1 MPISAGYE
9 CRSGS
14 IRSNSL
20 KLPFVSTSSS
30 SPTSKGSSSS
40 SFTGFQRRT
49 EEDRV
54 KASLNRP
61 KVSRELRQG
70 KAATLA
76 TLTSD
81 AASMAS
87 SYHDRSDFDSRGLTS
102 FLSSST
108 LPSSSETSEEEENSV
123 LLNQLLGRYA
133 TFLEN
138 TKGYTAEV
146 SGEPDKEL
154 TREKFKGP
162 NIIEE
167 DIATDLEEVRTYV
180 GRQSSKNFFGE
191 GSVPLEFFQMP
202 ATHFRK
208 NFFPKKGSRLLLFAA
223 KVSIMNSQTT
233 TTTACLRTSDKNSG
247 PLQKFF

>member
-1 MPISAGYE
+1 MVLFLPISAGYE
-9 CRSGS
+9 CHSGS

-20 KLPFVSTSSS
+20 KVAFVSTSSS
-30 SPTSKGSSSS
+30 YSSKGSSS

-102 FLSSST
+102 FLSS

-123 LLNQLLGRYA
+123 LLTQLLGRYA

-167 DIATDLEEVRTYV
+167 DIATDLEEVR
-180 GRQSSKNFFGE
+180 
-191 GSVPLEFFQMP
+191 M
-202 ATHFRK
+202 
-208 NFFPKKGSRLLLFAA
+208 
-223 KVSIMNSQTT
+223 
-233 TTTACLRTSDKNSG
+233 
-247 PLQKFF
+247 

>member
-1 MPISAGYE
+1 MVLFLPISAGYE
-9 CRSGS
+9 CHSGS

-20 KLPFVSTSSS
+20 KVAFVSTSSS
-30 SPTSKGSSSS
+30 YSSKGSSS

-81 AASMAS
+81 AAASMAS

-102 FLSSST
+102 FLSSTT

-123 LLNQLLGRYA
+123 LLTQLLGRYA

-167 DIATDLEEVRTYV
+167 DIATDLEEVR
-180 GRQSSKNFFGE
+180 
-191 GSVPLEFFQMP
+191 M
-202 ATHFRK
+202 
-208 NFFPKKGSRLLLFAA
+208 
-223 KVSIMNSQTT
+223 
-233 TTTACLRTSDKNSG
+233 
-247 PLQKFF
+247 

>member
-1 MPISAGYE
+1 MVLFLPISAGYE
-9 CRSGS
+9 CHSGS

-20 KLPFVSTSSS
+20 KLAFVSTSSS
-30 SPTSKGSSSS
+30 SSSKGSSS

-123 LLNQLLGRYA
+123 LLTQLLGRYA

-138 TKGYTAEV
+138 TKGYTTEV

-167 DIATDLEEVRTYV
+167 DIATDLEEVR
-180 GRQSSKNFFGE
+180 
-191 GSVPLEFFQMP
+191 M
-202 ATHFRK
+202 
-208 NFFPKKGSRLLLFAA
+208 
-223 KVSIMNSQTT
+223 
-233 TTTACLRTSDKNSG
+233 
-247 PLQKFF
+247 

>member
-1 MPISAGYE
+1 MVLFLPISAGYE
-9 CRSGS
+9 CHSGS

-20 KLPFVSTSSS
+20 KLAFVSTSSS
-30 SPTSKGSSSS
+30 SSSSKGSSSS

-108 LPSSSETSEEEENSV
+108 LPSSSETSEEEEENSV
-123 LLNQLLGRYA
+123 LLTQLLGRYA

-138 TKGYTAEV
+138 TKGYTTEV

-167 DIATDLEEVRTYV
+167 DIATDLEEVR
-180 GRQSSKNFFGE
+180 
-191 GSVPLEFFQMP
+191 M
-202 ATHFRK
+202 
-208 NFFPKKGSRLLLFAA
+208 
-223 KVSIMNSQTT
+223 
-233 TTTACLRTSDKNSG
+233 
-247 PLQKFF
+247 

>member
-1 MPISAGYE
+1 MTIFGLNFLQKTANLDFGKILRFVVLVFLNSYCSSGLGSVRLRHPSVNQSDSKFHNFILANFLSVGYE
-9 CRSGS
+9 CYSGS
-14 IRSNSL
+14 LRSNSL
-20 KLPFVSTSSS
+20 KLTFVSTSSTS
-30 SPTSKGSSSS
+30 SSSKGSSSS
-40 SFTGFQRRT
+40 SFFTGFQRRT
-49 EEDRV
+49 EEEDRV
-54 KASLNRP
+54 KASPNRP
-61 KVSRELRQG
+61 KEVSREHRQG

-108 LPSSSETSEEEENSV
+108 LPTSSETLEEEENSV
-123 LLNQLLGRYA
+123 LLSQLLGRYA

-167 DIATDLEEVRTYV
+167 DIATDLEEVQIRGAHYMIDFD
-180 GRQSSKNFFGE
+180 G
-191 GSVPLEFFQMP
+191 
-202 ATHFRK
+202 
-208 NFFPKKGSRLLLFAA
+208 
-223 KVSIMNSQTT
+223 
-233 TTTACLRTSDKNSG
+233 
-247 PLQKFF
+247 

>member
-1 MPISAGYE
+1 MVLFLPISAGYE
-9 CRSGS
+9 CHSGS

-20 KLPFVSTSSS
+20 KLAFVSTSSS
-30 SPTSKGSSSS
+30 SSSKGSSS

-87 SYHDRSDFDSRGLTS
+87 SYHDRSDFDNRGLTS

-123 LLNQLLGRYA
+123 LLTQLLGRYA

-138 TKGYTAEV
+138 TKGYTTEV

-167 DIATDLEEVRTYV
+167 DIATDLEEVRMLV
-180 GRQSSKNFFGE
+180 GK
-191 GSVPLEFFQMP
+191 PLKL
-202 ATHFRK
+202 FRRRK
-208 NFFPKKGSRLLLFAA
+208 C
-223 KVSIMNSQTT
+223 TT
-233 TTTACLRTSDKNSG
+233 
-247 PLQKFF
+247 